1 MELGTGLHRRKSRTE
16 GPDWGDH
23 PAISSLQKVC
33 LLFAKRTYVFSS
45 YQGEGGSL
53 SFNHKSTHKYS
64 RIIPLLD
71 KNGFSLEACEDVA
84 LLKSWPTHLS
94 LFPCG
99 SGLSFSGFSFKGML
113 SLFFSKAHA
122 QTKQWAEV
130 AISSQ
135 EGFEESVDV
144 NGLAVYIK
152 YAGAGALVTTT
163 SQIPRSPEGWRETSS
178 PTEILLE
185 LE

>member
-1 MELGTGLHRRKSRTE
+1 MGCHGDQEDGVGEWAAQVSSRTE
-16 GPDWGDH
+16 GLDWGDH
-23 PAISSLQKVC
+23 ITIYSLQKIC
-33 LLFAKRTYVFSS
+33 LLAKRSYVFSS

-71 KNGFSLEACEDVA
+71 KNGFYLEACEDVA

-113 SLFFSKAHA
+113 SLLFSKAHA
-122 QTKQWAEV
+122 QTKQRAEL

-144 NGLAVYIK
+144 SGLAVYIK

-163 SQIPRSPEGWRETSS
+163 SQIPRSPEG
-178 PTEILLE
+178 
-185 LE
+185 

>member
-1 MELGTGLHRRKSRTE
+1 MGCHGDQEDGVGEWAAQVSSRTE
-16 GPDWGDH
+16 GLDWGDH
-23 PAISSLQKVC
+23 TTIYSLQKIC
-33 LLFAKRTYVFSS
+33 LLAKRSYVFSS

-53 SFNHKSTHKYS
+53 SFNHKSTDKYS
-64 RIIPLLD
+64 RIIPLIH
-71 KNGFSLEACEDVA
+71 KNGFYLEACEDVA

-122 QTKQWAEV
+122 QTKQRAEAAV
-130 AISSQ
+130 SSQ
-135 EGFEESVDV
+135 EGFEESVEV
-144 NGLAVYIK
+144 RGLAVYIK

-163 SQIPRSPEGWRETSS
+163 SQIPRSPEG
-178 PTEILLE
+178 
-185 LE
+185 

>member
-1 MELGTGLHRRKSRTE
+1 MGCHGEQEDGVGGWAAQVSSRTE
-16 GPDWGDH
+16 GLDWGDH
-23 PAISSLQKVC
+23 TTIYSLQKIC
-33 LLFAKRTYVFSS
+33 LLAKRSYVFSS

-53 SFNHKSTHKYS
+53 SLNHKSTHKYS

-71 KNGFSLEACEDVA
+71 KNGFYLEACEDVA

-122 QTKQWAEV
+122 QTKQRAEL

-144 NGLAVYIK
+144 SGLAVYIK

-163 SQIPRSPEGWRETSS
+163 SQIPRSPEG
-178 PTEILLE
+178 
-185 LE
+185 